1 VSRLDDELG
10 QALRTAAADITPDD
24 RDLQV
29 VRERSIAVRRRQR
42 RAALL
47 SALVAVGIVV
57 GAVLVGLAHR
67 PAREPEPVGPRP
79 TKTPPSP
86 GTLRQL
92 TNPFAVL
99 RTIDGEAVGIDRPLR
114 VAVAPDGHVYI
125 SDRSQHITELTPT
138 GQVVRRWGGPG
149 TAPSKFRLY
158 SGALTVAPDGRVYVA
173 DTGNFRVQ
181 VFTSTGR
188 FVAQYGGYGRGPGQF
203 VWPSDVIVGRDR
215 TMYVADDRAAT
226 ITELSPTGRQLWRRG
241 TPAEV
246 DPTLLG
252 HEHLGGLTTHGQLV
266 TANDD
271 VGKVLYLGRGG
282 RVVDD
287 FSTDRAGA
295 GVDAKGVPGDHFP
308 NGACGATIDPRGNVY
323 VSSCEESYAPRHD
336 TAVYDPRHRLVAGWK
351 RGILV
356 DSPVFAPNGRAWA
369 VTSGNRAIV
378 ELQVHRA
385 SQSVTSP

>member
-1 VSRLDDELG
+1 
-10 QALRTAAADITPDD
+10 
-24 RDLQV
+24 
-29 VRERSIAVRRRQR
+29 
-42 RAALL
+42 
-47 SALVAVGIVV
+47 
-57 GAVLVGLAHR
+57 
-67 PAREPEPVGPRP
+67 
-79 TKTPPSP
+79 
-86 GTLRQL
+86 
-92 TNPFAVL
+92 L

-114 VAVAPDGHVYI
+114 VAVAPDGHVYV

-149 TAPSKFRLY
+149 TAASEFRLY
-158 SGALTVAPDGRVYVA
+158 SGALTVTPDGRVYVA

-188 FVAQYGGYGRGPGQF
+188 FVAQYGGYGRGPGRF

-226 ITELSPTGRQLWRRG
+226 ITALSPTGRQLWRRG
-241 TPAEV
+241 TPGEV

-252 HEHLGGLTTHGQLV
+252 HEHLGGLTTRGQLV

-287 FSTDRAGA
+287 FSTDKAGA
-295 GVDAKGVPGDHFP
+295 GVDASGVPGGHFP
-308 NGACGATIDPRGNVY
+308 NGTCGATIDPRGNVY
-323 VSSCEESYAPRHD
+323 VSSCEESYAPLHD
-336 TAVYDPRHRLVAGWK
+336 TAVYDPQHRLVAGWK

-356 DSPVFAPNGRAWA
+356 DSPVFGPNGRAWA
-369 VTSGNRAIV
+369 ITSGNRAIV
-378 ELQVHRA
+378 ELKVHRA
-385 SQSVTSP
+385 SHAVTSP